1 MIKKIKQW
9 LGAYFYPEPHK
20 FDSLENW
27 KAFAQK
33 ASYERVDKVMNRKYV
48 EWQPWFRVEERQILE
63 VLLKRVAKM
72 PWPKLSRGFC
82 KKNAQRIF
90 VVESLATAK
99 SEVRSKFKNGL
110 PKILVDKNNQCLGIV
125 VTNDLIL
132 CGFIELSLNHQV
144 AQRMSRHA
152 MIDTTDIYKMQK
164 KGEYLNDLYEILFN
178 RDLYNKYWAKL
189 TGGGLIDEVIW
200 NFPHETYSSMHY
212 GDRRAM
218 FMFKM

>member
-20 FDSLENW
+20 FDGLKNW

-110 PKILVDKNNQCLGIV
+110 PKILVDVNRQCLGIV
-125 VTNDLIL
+125 ISSNLIISSIVTKVYHSDIAVRMRWHNMITNNDAGLMDKNADYIN
-132 CGFIELSLNHQV
+132 ELYQL
-144 AQRMSRHA
+144 M
-152 MIDTTDIYKMQK
+152 YPK
-164 KGEYLNDLYEILFN
+164 
-178 RDLYNKYWAKL
+178 RDLYNARYWVNACDRL
-189 TGGGLIDEVIW
+189 GLWQYPDKIDYPGIADEG
-200 NFPHETYSSMHY
+200 YA
-212 GDRRAM
+212 RL
-218 FMFKM
+218 MFKL

>member
-1 MIKKIKQW
+1 MRKIIKQW
-9 LGAYFYPEPHK
+9 LDAIFYPVPE
-20 FDSLENW
+20 FYGETYYW
-27 KAFAQK
+27 EEFVQR
-33 ASYERVDKVMNRKYV
+33 ASY
-48 EWQPWFRVEERQILE
+48 
-63 VLLKRVAKM
+63 KRVRRLLNRNCYRWSVSWQGCRIIEILMCRVLKKG
-72 PWPKLSRGFC
+72 WPKLSKRLC
-82 KKNAQRIF
+82 KKYEQRIF
-90 VVESLATAK
+90 RVESLATAK

>member
-110 PKILVDKNNQCLGIV
+110 PKILVDKNRQCLGIV
-125 VTNDLIL
+125 ISSNLIISSIVTKVYHSDIAVRMRWHNMITNSDADLMDKKADYIN
-132 CGFIELSLNHQV
+132 ELYQL
-144 AQRMSRHA
+144 M
-152 MIDTTDIYKMQK
+152 YPK
-164 KGEYLNDLYEILFN
+164 
-178 RDLYNKYWAKL
+178 RDLYNARYWVNACDRL
-189 TGGGLIDEVIW
+189 GLWQYPDKIDYPEIAD
-200 NFPHETYSSMHY
+200 EGYA
-212 GDRRAM
+212 RL
-218 FMFKM
+218 MFKL

>member
-9 LGAYFYPEPHK
+9 LSAYFYPEPHK

-110 PKILVDKNNQCLGIV
+110 PKILVDANRQCLGIV
-125 VTNDLIL
+125 VSSNLIISSIVTKVYHSDIAVRMRWHNMITNNDADLMDKKADYIN
-132 CGFIELSLNHQV
+132 ELYQL
-144 AQRMSRHA
+144 M
-152 MIDTTDIYKMQK
+152 YPK
-164 KGEYLNDLYEILFN
+164 
-178 RDLYNKYWAKL
+178 RDLYNVRYWVNACDRL
-189 TGGGLIDEVIW
+189 GLWQDPDKIDDPGIADEG
-200 NFPHETYSSMHY
+200 YA
-212 GDRRAM
+212 RL
-218 FMFKM
+218 MFKL

>member
-48 EWQPWFRVEERQILE
+48 EWQPWFRVEERQILV

-110 PKILVDKNNQCLGIV
+110 PKILVDKNRQCLGIV
-125 VTNDLIL
+125 ISSNLIISSIVTKVYHSDIAVRMRWHNMITNSDADLMDKKADYIN
-132 CGFIELSLNHQV
+132 ELYQL
-144 AQRMSRHA
+144 M
-152 MIDTTDIYKMQK
+152 YPK
-164 KGEYLNDLYEILFN
+164 
-178 RDLYNKYWAKL
+178 RDLYNARYWVNACDRL
-189 TGGGLIDEVIW
+189 GLWQYPDKIDYPEIAD
-200 NFPHETYSSMHY
+200 EGYA
-212 GDRRAM
+212 RL
-218 FMFKM
+218 MFKL